1 VTGKPLLPEQS
12 KTIRLVLKSKNSL
25 RLFFF
30 FTPNH
35 GFLRYQAGEMNI

>member
-12 KTIRLVLKSKNSL
+12 KAIRLALKSKNSL
-25 RLFFF
+25 RIFLF